1 MKHGLRQPR
10 TEIITNEQNTK
21 KPIELIGNK
30 YPFILKTITGT
41 QGVGVVFIDSEKA
54 LKTTLQLLYKL
65 DNEIGLLIQEY
76 IKTDFDVRVH
86 VLNYEVVASIKR
98 PVIEGD
104 FRSNVSQ
111 GTIPL
116 KIELT
121 ELEKSECI
129 RAAQAVKGKWVGVD
143 FIPAKDREKKPPYF
157 IEVNGTPGTGHVNE
171 LNNINIQK
179 MIIDTFKNRDNW
191 T

>member
-1 MKHGLRQPR
+1 
-10 TEIITNEQNTK
+10 
-21 KPIELIGNK
+21 
-30 YPFILKTITGT
+30 
-41 QGVGVVFIDSEKA
+41 
-54 LKTTLQLLYKL
+54 
-65 DNEIGLLIQEY
+65 
-76 IKTDFDVRVH
+76 VRVH
-86 VLNYEVVASIKR
+86 VLNDEVVASIKR

-104 FRSNVSQ
+104 FRSNITQ
-111 GTIPL
+111 GASPL

-129 RAAQAVKGKWVGVD
+129 KATQVVKGKWVGVD
-143 FIPAKDREKKPPYF
+143 FIPAKNREKEPPYF
-157 IEVNGTPGTGHVNE
+157 IEINGTPGTGHVNE